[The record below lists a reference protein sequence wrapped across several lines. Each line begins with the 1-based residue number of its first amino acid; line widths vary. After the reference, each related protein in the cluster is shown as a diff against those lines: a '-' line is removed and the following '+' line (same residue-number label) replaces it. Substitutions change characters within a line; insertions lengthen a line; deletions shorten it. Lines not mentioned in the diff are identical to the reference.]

1 MIEYVQ
7 TRLVEYVVLLI
18 LALMVLVFMLLMR
31 LCNKKQFKLQA
42 NGMGISVVLESRESS
57 QRSDYTSQE
66 EEEFPLKEYDIM
78 IEHNQRTNDQ
88 IDS

>member
-18 LALMVLVFMLLMR
+18 LALLVFIFMLLMR
-31 LCNKKQFKLQA
+31 LCNKKQFKLRA

-57 QRSDYTSQE
+57 QRGDYTAQE
-66 EEEFPLKEYDIM
+66 GEEFPFKEHYIM
-78 IEHNQRTNDQ
+78 VKHNQRTNDQ